1 MSSKY
6 LFQQEYKKLIMQGID
21 EIYVKIILADKFKD
35 EINPDEITEYLA
47 EENNE
52 LYNALIEGG
61 FRPFHLSENNIS
73 GNSIE
78 HAKTS
83 EKNED
88 NPETEAEAECETR
101 DEH

>member
-6 LFQQEYKKLIMQGID
+6 LFQQEYRKLMMQGID
-21 EIYVKIILADKFKD
+21 EIYVKMILADKFKD

-52 LYNALIEGG
+52 LYNAILEGG
-61 FRPFHLSENNIS
+61 FRLFHLSENNIS
-73 GNSIE
+73 SNSINE
-78 HAKTS
+78 KES
-83 EKNED
+83 EKSED
-88 NPETEAEAECETR
+88 HTETETEAECETR